1 VRCPQCGTTYP
12 EDPDANFCEL
22 DGTRLISDAEYA
34 RLQGGDSSVA
44 VVPAATG
51 TISGCAPGECVDD
64 GDGYC
69 VTCGR
74 KLTPAPLASPL
85 EGGIATPPELAAAPF
100 LGAVTDRGKRH
111 PTNQDAVTVALE
123 SMEGRAVPVIVICDG
138 VSSARHSEVTAA
150 EATRVALEHLQGYV
164 VNSTNV
170 SVWAEPD
177 ALPTEPHEK
186 TVTDLPGITS
196 AMAGVGVETNP
207 SLEAMRAA
215 IIAAHEAVCVLD
227 DAPDDT
233 LEPPGCTI
241 VASIIE
247 PTQITVGWV
256 GDSRAYLLA
265 GDHSRLLTRDHSY
278 VNDLIARGEMTEEE
292 SAQSQYAHVITLC
305 LGPLNSDIDHPP
317 NPAVVQIPRDQD
329 GLLVLC
335 TDGLWNYAPQPVF
348 LAALAREAG
357 PDADAQTIAHHLATF
372 ANTRGGLDNITVA
385 VVRLGDLP
393 PPLPP
398 PPPLPASVD
407 TPIPNHP

>member
-1 VRCPQCGTTYP
+1 VRCPQCGTDYP

-34 RLQGGDSSVA
+34 RLQSGDSSVA

-51 TISGCAPGECVDD
+51 AVSGCAPGQCVDD

-74 KLTPAPLASPL
+74 KLTPAPL
-85 EGGIATPPELAAAPF
+85 EGCIATPPELAPTPF

-111 PTNQDAVTVALE
+111 PTNQDAVSVALE
-123 SMEGRAVPVIVICDG
+123 SMGDLNVPVIVICDG
-138 VSSARHSEVTAA
+138 VSSARHSEVTAT
-150 EATRVALEHLQGYV
+150 EATRVALEYLQGYV
-164 VNSTNV
+164 NNPTL
-170 SVWAEPD
+170 D
-177 ALPTEPHEK
+177 ALPTETNGE
-186 TVTDLPGITS
+186 TLT
-196 AMAGVGVETNP
+196 ETNF

-215 IIAAHEAVCVLD
+215 IIAAHEAICALD
-227 DAPDDT
+227 DAPDET

-265 GDHSRLLTRDHSY
+265 GDQSRLLTRDHSY

-305 LGPLNSDIDHPP
+305 LGPLNSDADHPP

-393 PPLPP
+393 SPLPP
-398 PPPLPASVD
+398 PSSLPVSSDV
-407 TPIPNHP
+407 PIPNHP

>member
-1 VRCPQCGTTYP
+1 MRCPQCGTAYS

-22 DGTRLISDAEYA
+22 DGTRLISNAEYA
-34 RLQGGDSSVA
+34 RLQGGNSSVA
-44 VVPAATG
+44 AAPAATG
-51 TISGCAPGECVDD
+51 AVSGCAPGECVDD

-69 VTCGR
+69 MTCGR
-74 KLTPAPLASPL
+74 KLTPAPL
-85 EGGIATPPELAAAPF
+85 EGGIATPPELAPMPF
-100 LGAVTDRGKRH
+100 LGAVTDRGRRH
-111 PTNQDAVTVALE
+111 PTNQDAIAVALE
-123 SMEGRAVPVIVICDG
+123 SMRDLRIPVIVICDG
-138 VSSARHSEVTAA
+138 VSSARHSEVTAT

-164 VNSTNV
+164 INRMLDT
-170 SVWAEPD
+170 
-177 ALPTEPHEK
+177 LLTEADGE
-186 TVTDLPGITS
+186 TFT
-196 AMAGVGVETNP
+196 ETNF

-215 IIAAHEAVCVLD
+215 IIAAHEAICALD

-256 GDSRAYLLA
+256 GDSRAYFLA
-265 GDHSRLLTRDHSY
+265 GDQSRLLTRDHSY

-305 LGPLNSDIDHPP
+305 LGPLNSDADHPP

-335 TDGLWNYAPQPVF
+335 TDGLWNYAPQPMF

-357 PDADAQTIAHHLATF
+357 PDADAQTIAHHFATF

-398 PPPLPASVD
+398 PSPLPISSDA
-407 TPIPNHP
+407 PIPNYP

>member
-1 VRCPQCGTTYP
+1 MRCPQCGTAYP

-34 RLQGGDSSVA
+34 RLQSGDSSVA
-44 VVPAATG
+44 VVPAGTG
-51 TISGCAPGECVDD
+51 AVSGCAPGQCVDD

-85 EGGIATPPELAAAPF
+85 EGGIATPPELAPTPF

-111 PTNQDAVTVALE
+111 PTNQDAVAVALE
-123 SMEGRAVPVIVICDG
+123 SMGDLNVPVIVICDG
-138 VSSARHSEVTAA
+138 VSSARHSEVTAT

-164 VNSTNV
+164 TNPT
-170 SVWAEPD
+170 PD
-177 ALPTEPHEK
+177 ALPIEANGETL
-186 TVTDLPGITS
+186 T
-196 AMAGVGVETNP
+196 ETNF

-215 IIAAHEAVCVLD
+215 IIAAHEAICALD
-227 DAPDDT
+227 DAPDET

-265 GDHSRLLTRDHSY
+265 GDQSRLLTRDHSY

-305 LGPLNSDIDHPP
+305 LGPLNSDADHPP

-335 TDGLWNYAPQPVF
+335 TDGLWNYAPQPLF

-398 PPPLPASVD
+398 PSSLPVSSDA
-407 TPIPNHP
+407 PILNHP